1 MQFFE
6 LLVSGQ
12 RKIRELWKQQ
22 VEQQRKAD
30 RLRNRKENV
39 ELGTEGMEV
48 DNMAQ
53 YNEDEQYEQQM
64 IIKSNMIFFFLAA
77 YLSSCET
84 YNVNFSILFFFLVM
98 PDGSMYAAEHEMSLQ
113 MEGLTKPR
121 RKRGRPPKVHTETD
135 SMVCNNKL

>member
-1 MQFFE
+1 MYIYKLYVSKFKIHDDGKLPRTICPGCNIQLESTMQFFE

-48 DNMAQ
+48 DNVAQ

-64 IIKSNMIFFFLAA
+64 IIKSNVIFFFLSA
-77 YLSSCET
+77 YHSPCKI
-84 YNVNFSILFFFLVM
+84 YNINFSILLF
-98 PDGSMYAAEHEMSLQ
+98 
-113 MEGLTKPR
+113 
-121 RKRGRPPKVHTETD
+121 
-135 SMVCNNKL
+135 

>member
-64 IIKSNMIFFFLAA
+64 IIKSNVIFFFLAA
-77 YLSSCET
+77 YLSS
-84 YNVNFSILFFFLVM
+84 
-98 PDGSMYAAEHEMSLQ
+98 
-113 MEGLTKPR
+113 
-121 RKRGRPPKVHTETD
+121 
-135 SMVCNNKL
+135 